1 MRRVPAID
9 RSLVAAE
16 STAAS
21 MSRQAGRNRSSRRS
35 PAMLDSSR
43 IESSARHHECM
54 TFHAVA
60 ERTRDLIARPSDAR
74 RATTLVALSLAFALV
89 QLDATIVNVALQTL
103 RADLGGGVGAAQWVV
118 DGYAVPFAACML
130 IAGAL
135 GDRHGH
141 RRICVAGFALF
152 GLASAAGALAGGWPV
167 LIGARA
173 VQGVGAA
180 LMLPA
185 SLAMITELYPDQ
197 RERSRALGV
206 WGGIA
211 TLGFAS
217 GPLLGGLLITVSSW
231 PAIFWINL
239 PIAAVVGGTIAVL
252 GPRERPRPRQIRP
265 LGTVLG
271 TLALAALTAGI
282 IETGERRASIA
293 AGALAVGIAA
303 GWLFARSE
311 RRAAQPLIPAA
322 LTRSV
327 RFRWALLTGFS
338 FNFAMY
344 GALLCVS
351 LALQSAYGYSALK
364 GGLAVLPMAVLV
376 GVAAISGGVIAAKAG
391 PRRPMLL
398 GFTCAGI
405 GAIVTAAG
413 ALACSSPLIIAGL
426 AVVGLCCFAMPAMTA
441 VAISASPAE
450 HTGLASGSLNCVRQI
465 GGAIGV
471 ALLGS
476 VFNAGGVRTGFAV
489 ALGVAAVVCA
499 FALLTTIE
507 ATAGYRQERS

>member
-1 MRRVPAID
+1 VT
-9 RSLVAAE
+9 SFE
-16 STAAS
+16 
-21 MSRQAGRNRSSRRS
+21 
-35 PAMLDSSR
+35 
-43 IESSARHHECM
+43 
-54 TFHAVA
+54 FA
-60 ERTRDLIARPSDAR
+60 ERAQILTGTKRHR
-74 RATTLVALSLAFALV
+74 RAVTLVAVSLAFALV

-103 RADLGGGVGAAQWVV
+103 RAHLGGGVGAAQWAV

-130 IAGAL
+130 TAGAL
-135 GDRHGH
+135 GDRYGH
-141 RRICVAGFALF
+141 RGSCVAGFVLF
-152 GLASAAGALAGGWPV
+152 GLASAAAALAGGWPV

-185 SLAMITELYPDQ
+185 SLAMITELYPDS

-217 GPLLGGLLITVSSW
+217 GPLVGGVLITVAGW

-252 GPRERPRPRQIRP
+252 GPRPRPGPRP
-265 LGTVLG
+265 INPVGTVLG
-271 TLALAALTAGI
+271 TLALASLTAAI
-282 IETGERRASIA
+282 IEAGDRRAAVSV
-293 AGALAVGIAA
+293 GALALGIAA
-303 GWLFARSE
+303 GWCFARSE
-311 RRAAQPLIPAA
+311 RRGSRRLIPVE
-322 LTRSV
+322 LTQSV
-327 RFRWALLTGFS
+327 RFRWSLLTGFS

-351 LALQSAYGYSALK
+351 LTLQSAYGFSALK
-364 GGLAVLPMAVLV
+364 GGLAVLPMAAVV
-376 GVAAISGGVIAAKAG
+376 GVGAISGGLLAGAAG

-398 GFTCAGI
+398 GFTCAGV
-405 GAIVTAAG
+405 GAIITAAG
-413 ALACSSPLIIAGL
+413 ALAASTPLIIAGL
-426 AVVGLCCFAMPAMTA
+426 AVIGLCCFAMPAMTS

-450 HTGLASGSLNCVRQI
+450 HTGLASGSLNSVRQI

-476 VFNAGGVRTGFAV
+476 VLNAGGVRTGFAI
-489 ALGVAAVVCA
+489 ALGVAAAVSA
-499 FALLTTIE
+499 FALLSTVK
-507 ATAGYRQERS
+507 ATAVREASPGEDR